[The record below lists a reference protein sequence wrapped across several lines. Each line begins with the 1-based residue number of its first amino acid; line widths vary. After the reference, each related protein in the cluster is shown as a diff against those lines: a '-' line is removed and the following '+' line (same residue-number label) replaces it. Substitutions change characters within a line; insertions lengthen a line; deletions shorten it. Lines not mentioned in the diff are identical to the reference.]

1 MRIFKLAK
9 AAGNQFSFGA
19 AGTANS
25 RLEIAR
31 SRSGAGFVEK
41 LAFVVVE
48 LDQQILARSDGQKTA
63 AGFR

>member
-1 MRIFKLAK
+1 MWIFKLAK

-19 AGTANS
+19 AGTDNS

-48 LDQQILARSDGQKTA
+48 FDQQAFACGDR
-63 AGFR
+63 

>member
-1 MRIFKLAK
+1 MPIFKLAK
-9 AAGNQFSFGA
+9 VAGNQFSFGA
-19 AGTANS
+19 AGTAHS

-48 LDQQILARSDGQKTA
+48 LDQQVFACCDR
-63 AGFR
+63 